1 MRAKFKTNSADLSL
15 TQPLGFFLRKSVM
28 RDQVLSR
35 STTRRSDLP
44 PPQSSDNQRPP
55 SGRLFSNSSSS
66 SSDAAAP
73 RRSPGPTGVSSLVD
87 ERLLAFLMKQ
97 HADAAAAGLMPPLAG
112 LPTSMAPSGE
122 PREAGEAHCATS
134 AASGLPLGVLST
146 LVSCVLLST
155 VACKAEL
162 VHSLCAQLQVRSPV
176 GRDLCSMINLG
187 AVEVSPFPPLSPS
200 FLLHSIPRTICSLSS
215 CHKFAFVFEFCAGW
229 METVETFSFNGA
241 TWDASEV
248 LIQLIT
254 TCAFY
259 DHHMKHSTSGDDVKA
274 IRSL

>member
-1 MRAKFKTNSADLSL
+1 MPLIKPEVKRRSRGSWLAREIQNQLRRP
-15 TQPLGFFLRKSVM
+15 QPDSTFGFFLRKSVM
-28 RDQVLSR
+28 RDHVLSR
-35 STTRRSDLP
+35 STTRRSDLSP
-44 PPQSSDNQRPP
+44 SQSSDNQRPP

-155 VACKAEL
+155 VARAAEL
-162 VHSLCAQLQVRSPV
+162 VHSQCAQLQVRSPV

-200 FLLHSIPRTICSLSS
+200 F
-215 CHKFAFVFEFCAGW
+215 FAAFNSPNDLPPFFVSQVRLCF
-229 METVETFSFNGA
+229 
-241 TWDASEV
+241 
-248 LIQLIT
+248 
-254 TCAFY
+254 
-259 DHHMKHSTSGDDVKA
+259 
-274 IRSL
+274 